1 MGIAIITGASSGL
14 GREFVKAVIENRKNL
29 KEIWVI
35 ARREELLKAIAT
47 EYTSVNIVPVVMDLT
62 QNESYDILARML
74 KEQKK
79 TVDLLINNAGIGKV
93 GNFEYLES
101 DALINMIELNVKG
114 YIGVAH
120 ACLPYMTEGAEI
132 INIASMASFVPNT
145 RMILYGGTKAAVRA
159 WSTGLREELKPR
171 KINVLTVCPGN
182 MDTEFYDISGL
193 RNNMQFNVS
202 VPWLDIPTVAKRSLQ
217 LVRSNRLLYIPGA
230 FYKTFYVLSRTMPR
244 GLMIKIAGE

>member
-14 GREFVKAVIENRKNL
+14 GREFVNAVVENRKDL
-29 KEIWVI
+29 REIWVI
-35 ARREELLKAIAT
+35 ARREERLKAIAT
-47 EYTSVNIVPVVMDLT
+47 EYTSVRVIPVVMDLT
-62 QNESYDILARML
+62 LNESYEKLTVML
-74 KEQKK
+74 KEQGKQ
-79 TVDLLINNAGIGKV
+79 VDLLINNAGVGKV
-93 GNFEYLES
+93 GNFEDQES
-101 DALINMIELNVKG
+101 EVLFNMLELNVKG

-120 ACLPYMTEGAEI
+120 ACLPFMTEGSEI

-193 RNNMQFNVS
+193 RDNMQFHVS
-202 VPWLDIPTVAKRSLQ
+202 VPWLDIPTVARRSLR
-217 LVRSNRLLYIPGA
+217 LARKNRLLYIPGA

-244 GLMIKIAGE
+244 SFMIRIAGE